1 MDLNSA
7 VAYIRVST
15 EEQNLG
21 PEAQRAQIE
30 AWAARQGVRIVS
42 WHEDRISGGKPVED
56 RPGLLDA
63 LDSLRE
69 TRAGLLVAA
78 KRDRIARDVVIA
90 ATVEAIAKQ
99 HGARVATADGVS
111 YEDTPEGSL
120 MRGLLDLFAQYE
132 RALIRARTKAALQAK
147 LRAGQRLGRVPF
159 GFRAQA
165 GSLVRHDG
173 EQALLARFRAMRA
186 DGLTPERM
194 ADIANSEGIP
204 TGRSRKGQAGRWHG
218 KSIRRILGA

>member
-1 MDLNSA
+1 MENVA
-7 VAYIRVST
+7 VAYVRVST

-30 AWAARQGVRIVS
+30 SWASRAGVRIVS

-63 LDSLRE
+63 LASVRE
-69 TRAGLLVAA
+69 FGASLLVAA

-90 ATVEAIAKQ
+90 ATVEAMAKQ
-99 HGARVATADGVS
+99 SGARVATADGVS
-111 YEDTPEGSL
+111 YEDTPEGGL

-132 RALIRARTKAALQAK
+132 RAMIRARTKAALQAK
-147 LRAGQRLGRVPF
+147 LRAGQRLGRVPY
-159 GFRAQA
+159 GFRAES
-165 GSLVRHDG
+165 GSLVRHEG
-173 EQALLARFRAMRA
+173 EQAVLARFRAMVA
-186 DGLTPERM
+186 DGMTPERV
-194 ADIANSEGIP
+194 AEVANAEQIP
-204 TGRSRKGQAGRWHG
+204 TGRTRKGAAGRWHG